1 MPWRE
6 HFFRQGS
13 SLPLL
18 SRRKPSGW
26 AKTKNIRKQDLF
38 IIQIYSFMKQVYLSL
53 LLAGLTAAPAL
64 GQKTTVNA
72 FPKPLAPVANAGMK
86 APQFHL
92 PSAIDDKK
100 KGITMYAGQRLDQSK
115 HRSWVK
121 WQTGD
126 SFNFTKIYEYIHHD
140 KYNEDQQR
148 GIYMGAYDSSND
160 TYYAFFNMHYT
171 YGDMPMALAKVD
183 MLTGDTT
190 NVFQFADLAEPDVE
204 QTAWYNGRYKYA
216 MAYDPVNE
224 VMYALGA
231 DYENGDPNLGYTVL
245 YEVNLNATTLN
256 DLFKKVKD
264 MDGLYW
270 DFCFDTQGNAWF
282 AQKYGGSD
290 GIVKGT
296 NLVKMDGDFNR
307 ISEVKMQSEWGED
320 INSIYFSTMYF
331 DNSTGDLYYLP
342 CSDYG
347 STSLYK
353 VNPTTGISQS
363 VAWFNQ
369 GNHFTG
375 LYIPYLTADN
385 GAAPARVS
393 GLDAQAD
400 LNGAMKDT
408 IKWVTP
414 SKTWAGDDLANLQS
428 VKIYRKNAGYATTE
442 LTKTAD
448 LIANSQLLATVPAT
462 EKETAMS
469 WVDENPTDGINT
481 YYVLA
486 ANDKGNGVIDSI
498 RCYMGIDVPG
508 AVGNIMLEKNG
519 TGVNISWDAPE
530 KGANNGY
537 IGTEG
542 LSYKITRLPDSV
554 VVAENV
560 TDTKYTDNTLGEQQS
575 YSYTVQAVNA
585 KGAGAIATSNPIM
598 AGAALKTPVS
608 LAFDTQAD
616 ADRWS
621 TNKMNNSIYFSYA
634 GGWSDDYKCMIGYGT
649 STGTVEGTLISPPLY
664 LEEGKTYRF
673 TTDFQA
679 DYFDDAYFDLYVGVG
694 TNSESQDGATIIA
707 SREGEQY
714 AEQYHREKYEDY
726 FVAPA
731 SGTYYYTLRVKTV
744 DKYNIFKLFGLKVDY
759 VAESDMAATS
769 IDGVLEAVA
778 QQANECTVKVR
789 NLGSKDQE
797 NYTVKLLMDNEGKM
811 VEVGSGTGT
820 ELLKTGET
828 ADVKVSFN
836 PPYDGVWDFYGVVVA
851 NGDEVRTNDTT
862 AVKTLKVLEAG
873 SQGWTNI
880 VTTGHKED
888 LSSFGLFWNDSENE
902 YSQSVY
908 YPEEIKTIKGGVIK
922 RIGWMYDGA
931 DNLTD
936 RSDPVDVKIYL
947 AHTDKKS
954 FAGEGDL
961 VLPSDRE
968 LVVEGQMVFEPGKDH
983 LISFALDTPF
993 EYNNEQNLAVI
1004 CEKSGTTG
1012 YNMCALWHI
1021 YNNDWSTGY
1030 VERTLMNSG
1039 GYWSRPEL
1047 PILFLGIYDP
1057 TGVERVQLVGADV
1070 AYANG
1075 LLAFDQVVNAEV
1087 YTVGGKLVSSF
1098 KGSSARLNLAKG
1110 MYVVRATAAD
1120 GQVMVKKINV
1130 K

>member
-1 MPWRE
+1 
-6 HFFRQGS
+6 
-13 SLPLL
+13 
-18 SRRKPSGW
+18 
-26 AKTKNIRKQDLF
+26 
-38 IIQIYSFMKQVYLSL
+38 MKQVYLSL

-414 SKTWAGDDLANLQS
+414 SKTWAGDDLANLQT

-537 IGTEG
+537 IGTGG

-851 NGDEVRTNDTT
+851 NGDEVRANDTT

-888 LSSFGLFWNDSENE
+888 LSSFGLFWNDSESE

-936 RSDPVDVKIYL
+936 RSNPVDVKIYL

-1030 VERTLMNSG
+1030 VERTLMKSG

-1087 YTVGGKLVSSF
+1087 YTVGGKLVRSF

>member
-1 MPWRE
+1 
-6 HFFRQGS
+6 
-13 SLPLL
+13 
-18 SRRKPSGW
+18 
-26 AKTKNIRKQDLF
+26 
-38 IIQIYSFMKQVYLSL
+38 MKQVYLSL

-270 DFCFDTQGNAWF
+270 DFCFDVQGNAWF

-320 INSIYFSTMYF
+320 INSINFSTMYF

-797 NYTVKLLMDNEGKM
+797 NYTVKVLMDNEGKM

-851 NGDEVRTNDTT
+851 NGDEVRANDTT

-888 LSSFGLFWNDSENE
+888 LSSFGLFWNDSESE

-954 FAGEGDL
+954 FAGVGDL

-1030 VERTLMNSG
+1030 VERTLMDSG

>member
-1 MPWRE
+1 
-6 HFFRQGS
+6 
-13 SLPLL
+13 
-18 SRRKPSGW
+18 
-26 AKTKNIRKQDLF
+26 
-38 IIQIYSFMKQVYLSL
+38 MKQVYLSL

-231 DYENGDPNLGYTVL
+231 DYENGDPHLGYTVL

-270 DFCFDTQGNAWF
+270 DFCFDVQGNAWF

-414 SKTWAGDDLANLQS
+414 SKTWAGDDLANLQT

-448 LIANSQLLATVPAT
+448 LIANSQLLAAVPAT

-498 RCYMGIDVPG
+498 RCYMGVDVPG

-519 TGVNISWDAPE
+519 TGVDISWTAPE

-598 AGAALKTPVS
+598 AGSALKTPVS
-608 LAFDTQAD
+608 LAFDTQTD

-621 TNKMNNSIYFSYA
+621 TNKMNNSIYFYYA

-649 STGTVEGTLISPPLY
+649 TTGTVEGTLISPPLY

-679 DYFDDAYFDLYVGVG
+679 DFFDDAYFDLYVGVG

-714 AEQYHREKYEDY
+714 AEPYHREKYEDY

-851 NGDEVRTNDTT
+851 NGDEVRANDTT

-888 LSSFGLFWNDSENE
+888 LSSFGLFWNDSESE

-936 RSDPVDVKIYL
+936 RSNPVDVKIYL

-954 FAGEGDL
+954 FAGGGDL

>member
-1 MPWRE
+1 
-6 HFFRQGS
+6 
-13 SLPLL
+13 
-18 SRRKPSGW
+18 
-26 AKTKNIRKQDLF
+26 
-38 IIQIYSFMKQVYLSL
+38 MKQVYLSL

-148 GIYMGAYDSSND
+148 GIYMGAYDSSDD

-256 DLFKKVKD
+256 DLFTKVKD

-270 DFCFDTQGNAWF
+270 DFCFDAQGNAWF
-282 AQKYGGSD
+282 AQKYAGSD

-296 NLVKMDGDFNR
+296 NLVKMDGNFNR

-353 VNPTTGISQS
+353 VNPTTGLSQS
-363 VAWFNQ
+363 IAWFNQ

-469 WVDENPTDGINT
+469 WVDENPIDGINT

-508 AVGNIMLEKNG
+508 AVSNIMLEKNG
-519 TGVNISWDAPE
+519 TGVDISWTAPE

-542 LSYKITRLPDSV
+542 LSYKITRLPDNV

-575 YSYTVQAVNA
+575 YSYKIQAVNA
-585 KGAGAIATSNPIM
+585 KGAGAIATSDPIM
-598 AGAALKTPVS
+598 AGSALKTPIS
-608 LAFDTQAD
+608 LAFDTQTD

-621 TNKMNNSIYFSYA
+621 TNKMNNSIYFYYG

-649 STGTVEGTLISPPLY
+649 SNGTVEGTLISPPLY

-707 SREGEQY
+707 KREGEQY

-759 VAESDMAATS
+759 VAENDMAATS

-820 ELLKTGET
+820 ELLKIGET

-862 AVKTLKVLEAG
+862 AVKTVKVLEAG

-880 VTTGHKED
+880 VTTGHKEG
-888 LSSFGLFWNDSENE
+888 LSSFGLFWNDSESE

-908 YPEEIKTIKGGVIK
+908 YPEEIKTIKGGIIK

-936 RSDPVDVKIYL
+936 RSNPVDVKIYL

-983 LISFALDTPF
+983 LISFSLDTPF

-1021 YNNDWSTGY
+1021 YNDDWSTGY

>member
-1 MPWRE
+1 
-6 HFFRQGS
+6 
-13 SLPLL
+13 
-18 SRRKPSGW
+18 
-26 AKTKNIRKQDLF
+26 
-38 IIQIYSFMKQVYLSL
+38 MKQIYLSL

-508 AVGNIMLEKNG
+508 AVSNIMLEKNG
-519 TGVNISWDAPE
+519 TGVDISWTAPE

-598 AGAALKTPVS
+598 AGSALKTPVS
-608 LAFDTQAD
+608 LAFDTQTD

-621 TNKMNNSIYFSYA
+621 TNKMNNSIYFYYA

-649 STGTVEGTLISPPLY
+649 TTGTVEGTLISPPLY

-851 NGDEVRTNDTT
+851 NGDEVRANDTT

-888 LSSFGLFWNDSENE
+888 LSSFGLFWNDSESE

-936 RSDPVDVKIYL
+936 RSNPVDVKIHL

>member
-1 MPWRE
+1 
-6 HFFRQGS
+6 
-13 SLPLL
+13 
-18 SRRKPSGW
+18 
-26 AKTKNIRKQDLF
+26 
-38 IIQIYSFMKQVYLSL
+38 MKQVYLSL

-86 APQFHL
+86 APQLHL

-171 YGDMPMALAKVD
+171 FGDMPMALAKVD

-256 DLFKKVKD
+256 DLFSKVKD

-270 DFCFDTQGNAWF
+270 DFCFDAQGNVWF

-296 NLVKMDGDFNR
+296 KLVKMDGNFNR

-414 SKTWAGDDLANLQS
+414 SKTWAGDDLANLQT

-851 NGDEVRTNDTT
+851 NGDEVRANDTT

-888 LSSFGLFWNDSENE
+888 LSSFGLFWNDSESE

-936 RSDPVDVKIYL
+936 RSNPVDVKIYL

-1047 PILFLGIYDP
+1047 PILFLGIYDS

>member
-1 MPWRE
+1 
-6 HFFRQGS
+6 
-13 SLPLL
+13 
-18 SRRKPSGW
+18 
-26 AKTKNIRKQDLF
+26 
-38 IIQIYSFMKQVYLSL
+38 MKQVYLSL

-171 YGDMPMALAKVD
+171 YGDMPMALAKVN

-190 NVFQFADLAEPDVE
+190 NVFQFADLAKPDVE

-216 MAYDPVNE
+216 MAYDPVHKA
-224 VMYALGA
+224 MYALGA

-256 DLFKKVKD
+256 DLFSKVKD

-270 DFCFDTQGNAWF
+270 DFCFDAQGNAWF

-414 SKTWAGDDLANLQS
+414 SKTWAGDDLANLQT

-498 RCYMGIDVPG
+498 RCYMGVDVPG

-519 TGVNISWDAPE
+519 TGVDISWTAPE

-598 AGAALKTPVS
+598 AGSALKTPVS
-608 LAFDTQAD
+608 LVFDTQTD

-621 TNKMNNSIYFSYA
+621 TNKMNNSIYFYYA
-634 GGWSDDYKCMIGYGT
+634 GGWSDDNKCMIGYGT
-649 STGTVEGTLISPPLY
+649 TTGTVEGTLISPPLY

-679 DYFDDAYFDLYVGVG
+679 DFFDDAYFDLYVGVG

-714 AEQYHREKYEDY
+714 AEPYHREKYEDY

-851 NGDEVRTNDTT
+851 NGDDVRTNDTT

-888 LSSFGLFWNDSENE
+888 LSSFGLFWNDSESE

-936 RSDPVDVKIYL
+936 RSNPVDVKIYL

-1012 YNMCALWHI
+1012 YKMCALWHI

-1039 GYWSRPEL
+1039 GYWSRSEL

-1070 AYANG
+1070 VYANG

>member
-1 MPWRE
+1 
-6 HFFRQGS
+6 
-13 SLPLL
+13 
-18 SRRKPSGW
+18 
-26 AKTKNIRKQDLF
+26 
-38 IIQIYSFMKQVYLSL
+38 MKQVYLSL

-190 NVFQFADLAEPDVE
+190 NVFQFADLAKPDVE

-245 YEVNLNATTLN
+245 YEVNLNATNLN
-256 DLFKKVKD
+256 DLFTKVKD

-270 DFCFDTQGNAWF
+270 DFCFDAQGNAWF
-282 AQKYGGSD
+282 AQKYAGSD

-353 VNPTTGISQS
+353 VNPTTGLSQS
-363 VAWFNQ
+363 IAWFNQ

-448 LIANSQLLATVPAT
+448 LIANSQLLAAVPAT

-498 RCYMGIDVPG
+498 RCYMGVDVPG

-519 TGVNISWDAPE
+519 TGVDISWTAPE

-542 LSYKITRLPDSV
+542 LSYKITRLPDNV

-608 LAFDTQAD
+608 LAFDTQTD

-621 TNKMNNSIYFSYA
+621 TNKMNNSIYFYYA

-649 STGTVEGTLISPPLY
+649 TTGTVEGTLISPPLY

-851 NGDEVRTNDTT
+851 NGDEVRANDTT

-888 LSSFGLFWNDSENE
+888 LSSFGLFWNDSESE

-922 RIGWMYDGA
+922 RVGWMYDGA

-936 RSDPVDVKIYL
+936 RSNPVDVKIYL

>member
-1 MPWRE
+1 
-6 HFFRQGS
+6 
-13 SLPLL
+13 
-18 SRRKPSGW
+18 
-26 AKTKNIRKQDLF
+26 
-38 IIQIYSFMKQVYLSL
+38 MKQVYLSL

-72 FPKPLAPVANAGMK
+72 FPKPLAPVPNAGMK

-342 CSDYG
+342 CSDNG

-414 SKTWAGDDLANLQS
+414 SKTWAGDDLANLQT

-519 TGVNISWDAPE
+519 TGVDISWTAPE

-608 LAFDTQAD
+608 LAFDTQTD
-616 ADRWS
+616 ADRWC
-621 TNKMNNSIYFSYA
+621 TNKMNNSIYFYYA
-634 GGWSDDYKCMIGYGT
+634 GGWIDDYKCMIGYGT
-649 STGTVEGTLISPPLY
+649 TTGTVEGTLISPPLY

-679 DYFDDAYFDLYVGVG
+679 DFFDDAYFDLYVGVG

-714 AEQYHREKYEDY
+714 AEPYHREKYEDY
-726 FVAPA
+726 FVAPS
-731 SGTYYYTLRVKTV
+731 SGNYYYTLRVKTV

-851 NGDEVRTNDTT
+851 NGDDVRANDTT

-888 LSSFGLFWNDSENE
+888 LSSFGLFWNDSESE

-936 RSDPVDVKIYL
+936 RSNPVDVKIYL

-954 FAGEGDL
+954 FAGVGDL

-1012 YNMCALWHI
+1012 YNMCTLWHI

>member
-1 MPWRE
+1 
-6 HFFRQGS
+6 
-13 SLPLL
+13 
-18 SRRKPSGW
+18 
-26 AKTKNIRKQDLF
+26 
-38 IIQIYSFMKQVYLSL
+38 MKQVYLSL

-216 MAYDPVNE
+216 MAYDPVNDA
-224 VMYALGA
+224 MYALGA

-256 DLFKKVKD
+256 DLFTKVKD

-270 DFCFDTQGNAWF
+270 DFCFDAQGYAWF
-282 AQKYGGSD
+282 AQKYAGSD

-296 NLVKMDGDFNR
+296 NLVKMDGNFNR

-353 VNPTTGISQS
+353 VNPTTGLSQS
-363 VAWFNQ
+363 IAWFNQ

-428 VKIYRKNAGYATTE
+428 VKIYRKNAGFATTE

-469 WVDENPTDGINT
+469 WVDENPIDGINT

-508 AVGNIMLEKNG
+508 AVSNIMLEKNG
-519 TGVNISWDAPE
+519 TGVDISWTAPE

-542 LSYKITRLPDSV
+542 LSYKITRLPDNV

-575 YSYTVQAVNA
+575 YSYKIQAVNA
-585 KGAGAIATSNPIM
+585 KGAGAIATSDPIM
-598 AGAALKTPVS
+598 AGSALKTPIS
-608 LAFDTQAD
+608 LAFDTQTD

-621 TNKMNNSIYFSYA
+621 TNKMNNSIYFYYG

-649 STGTVEGTLISPPLY
+649 SNGTVEGTLISPPLY

-707 SREGEQY
+707 KREGEQY

-759 VAESDMAATS
+759 VAENDMAATS

-789 NLGSKDQE
+789 NLGSKNQE

-811 VEVGSGTGT
+811 VEVGTGTGT

-862 AVKTLKVLEAG
+862 AVKTVKVLEAG

-880 VTTGHKED
+880 VTTGHKEG
-888 LSSFGLFWNDSENE
+888 LSSFGLFWNDSESE

-936 RSDPVDVKIYL
+936 RSNPVDVKIYL

-954 FAGEGDL
+954 FAGAGDL

-983 LISFALDTPF
+983 LISFSLDTPF

-1021 YNNDWSTGY
+1021 YNDDWSTGY

>member
-1 MPWRE
+1 
-6 HFFRQGS
+6 
-13 SLPLL
+13 
-18 SRRKPSGW
+18 
-26 AKTKNIRKQDLF
+26 
-38 IIQIYSFMKQVYLSL
+38 MKQIYLSL

-126 SFNFTKIYEYIHHD
+126 SFNFTKIYEYIHHN

-171 YGDMPMALAKVD
+171 YGDMPMALAKVN

-462 EKETAMS
+462 EKKTAMS
-469 WVDENPTDGINT
+469 WVDENPIDGINT

-598 AGAALKTPVS
+598 AGSALKTPVS
-608 LAFDTQAD
+608 LAFDTQTD

-621 TNKMNNSIYFSYA
+621 TNKMNNSIYFYYA

-649 STGTVEGTLISPPLY
+649 TTGTVEGTLISPALY

-679 DYFDDAYFDLYVGVG
+679 DFFDDAYFDLYVGVG

-707 SREGEQY
+707 SREGEQF
-714 AEQYHREKYEDY
+714 AEPYHREKYEDY

-851 NGDEVRTNDTT
+851 NGDEVRANDTT

-888 LSSFGLFWNDSENE
+888 LSSFGLFWNDSESE

-936 RSDPVDVKIYL
+936 RSNPVDVKIYL

-954 FAGEGDL
+954 FAGVGDL

>member
-1 MPWRE
+1 
-6 HFFRQGS
+6 
-13 SLPLL
+13 
-18 SRRKPSGW
+18 
-26 AKTKNIRKQDLF
+26 
-38 IIQIYSFMKQVYLSL
+38 MKQVYLSL

-86 APQFHL
+86 APQLHL

-256 DLFKKVKD
+256 DLFSKVKD

-270 DFCFDTQGNAWF
+270 DFCFDAQGNAWF

-296 NLVKMDGDFNR
+296 NLVKMDGNFNR
-307 ISEVKMQSEWGED
+307 ISEVKMQLEWGED

-414 SKTWAGDDLANLQS
+414 SKTWAGDDLANLQT

-508 AVGNIMLEKNG
+508 AVSNIMLEKNG
-519 TGVNISWDAPE
+519 TGVDISWTAPE

-585 KGAGAIATSNPIM
+585 KGAGAIATSDPIM

-608 LAFDTQAD
+608 LTFDTQTD

-621 TNKMNNSIYFSYA
+621 TNKMNNSIYFYYA

-649 STGTVEGTLISPPLY
+649 TNGTVEGTLISPPLY

-679 DYFDDAYFDLYVGVG
+679 DFFDDAYFDLYVGVG

-714 AEQYHREKYEDY
+714 AEPYHREKYEDY

-811 VEVGSGTGT
+811 VEVGSGTGI

-851 NGDEVRTNDTT
+851 NGDEVRANDTT

-888 LSSFGLFWNDSENE
+888 LSSFGLFWNDSESE

-1012 YNMCALWHI
+1012 YMMCALWHI

-1047 PILFLGIYDP
+1047 PILYLGIYDP

>member
-1 MPWRE
+1 
-6 HFFRQGS
+6 
-13 SLPLL
+13 
-18 SRRKPSGW
+18 
-26 AKTKNIRKQDLF
+26 
-38 IIQIYSFMKQVYLSL
+38 MKQVYLSL

-270 DFCFDTQGNAWF
+270 DFCFDVQGNAWF
-282 AQKYGGSD
+282 AQKYAGSD

-385 GAAPARVS
+385 AAAPARVS

-400 LNGAMKDT
+400 LNGAMNDT

-414 SKTWAGDDLANLQS
+414 SKTWAGDDLANLQT

-519 TGVNISWDAPE
+519 TGVDISWTAPE

-608 LAFDTQAD
+608 LAFDTQTD

-621 TNKMNNSIYFSYA
+621 TNKMNNSIYFYYA
-634 GGWSDDYKCMIGYGT
+634 GGWSDDHKCMIGYGT
-649 STGTVEGTLISPPLY
+649 TTGTVEGTLISPLLY

-679 DYFDDAYFDLYVGVG
+679 DFFDDAYFDLYVGVG

-714 AEQYHREKYEDY
+714 AEPYHREKYEDY

-851 NGDEVRTNDTT
+851 NGDEVRANDTT

-888 LSSFGLFWNDSENE
+888 LSSFGLFWNDSESE

-936 RSDPVDVKIYL
+936 RSNPVDVKIYL

>member
-1 MPWRE
+1 
-6 HFFRQGS
+6 
-13 SLPLL
+13 
-18 SRRKPSGW
+18 
-26 AKTKNIRKQDLF
+26 
-38 IIQIYSFMKQVYLSL
+38 MKQVYLSL

-126 SFNFTKIYEYIHHD
+126 SSNFTKIYEYIHHD

-171 YGDMPMALAKVD
+171 YGDMPMALAKVN

-256 DLFKKVKD
+256 DLFSKVKD

-270 DFCFDTQGNAWF
+270 DFCFDAQGNAWF

-296 NLVKMDGDFNR
+296 NLVKMDGNFNR
-307 ISEVKMQSEWGED
+307 ISEVKMQPEWGED

-414 SKTWAGDDLANLQS
+414 SKTWAGDDLANLQT

-469 WVDENPTDGINT
+469 WVDENPIDGINT

-519 TGVNISWDAPE
+519 TGVDISWTAPE

-608 LAFDTQAD
+608 LTFDTQTD

-621 TNKMNNSIYFSYA
+621 TNKMNNSIYFYYA

-649 STGTVEGTLISPPLY
+649 TNGTVEGTLISPPLY

-679 DYFDDAYFDLYVGVG
+679 DFFDDAYFDLYVGVG

-714 AEQYHREKYEDY
+714 AEPYHREKYEDY

-744 DKYNIFKLFGLKVDY
+744 DKYNIFKLFCLKVDY

-851 NGDEVRTNDTT
+851 NGDEVRANDTT

-888 LSSFGLFWNDSENE
+888 LSSFGLFWNDSESE

-983 LISFALDTPF
+983 LISFSLDTPF

-1012 YNMCALWHI
+1012 YKMCALWHI

>member
-1 MPWRE
+1 
-6 HFFRQGS
+6 
-13 SLPLL
+13 
-18 SRRKPSGW
+18 
-26 AKTKNIRKQDLF
+26 
-38 IIQIYSFMKQVYLSL
+38 MKQVYLSL

-86 APQFHL
+86 APQLHL
-92 PSAIDDKK
+92 PSAIDDKT

-256 DLFKKVKD
+256 DLFSKVKD

-270 DFCFDTQGNAWF
+270 DFCFDAQGNAWF

-296 NLVKMDGDFNR
+296 NLVKMDGNFNR

-508 AVGNIMLEKNG
+508 AVSNIMLEKNG
-519 TGVNISWDAPE
+519 TGVDISWTAPE

-608 LAFDTQAD
+608 LAFDTQTD

-621 TNKMNNSIYFSYA
+621 TNKMNNSIYFYYA

-649 STGTVEGTLISPPLY
+649 TTGTVEGTLISPPLY

-679 DYFDDAYFDLYVGVG
+679 DFFDDAYFDLYVGVG

-714 AEQYHREKYEDY
+714 AEPYHREKYEDY

-851 NGDEVRTNDTT
+851 NGDDVRANDTT

-888 LSSFGLFWNDSENE
+888 LSSFGLFWNDSESE

-936 RSDPVDVKIYL
+936 RSNPVDVKIYL

-1030 VERTLMNSG
+1030 VERTLMKSG

>member
-1 MPWRE
+1 
-6 HFFRQGS
+6 
-13 SLPLL
+13 
-18 SRRKPSGW
+18 
-26 AKTKNIRKQDLF
+26 
-38 IIQIYSFMKQVYLSL
+38 MKQVYLSL

-216 MAYDPVNE
+216 MAYDPVNDA
-224 VMYALGA
+224 MYALGA

-256 DLFKKVKD
+256 DLFTKVMD

-270 DFCFDTQGNAWF
+270 DFCFDAQGNAWF
-282 AQKYGGSD
+282 AQKYAGSD

-469 WVDENPTDGINT
+469 WVDENPIDGINT

-508 AVGNIMLEKNG
+508 AVSNIMLEKNG
-519 TGVNISWDAPE
+519 TGVDISWTAPE

-542 LSYKITRLPDSV
+542 LSYKITRLPDNV

-575 YSYTVQAVNA
+575 YSYTIQAVNA
-585 KGAGAIATSNPIM
+585 KGAGAIATSDPIM
-598 AGAALKTPVS
+598 AGSALKTPIS
-608 LAFDTQAD
+608 LAFDTQTD

-621 TNKMNNSIYFSYA
+621 TNKMSNSIYFYYA

-649 STGTVEGTLISPPLY
+649 SNGTVEGTLISPPLY

-679 DYFDDAYFDLYVGVG
+679 DFFEDAYFDLYVGVG

-707 SREGEQY
+707 KREGEQY

-789 NLGSKDQE
+789 NLGSKNQE

-811 VEVGSGTGT
+811 VEVGTGTGT

-862 AVKTLKVLEAG
+862 AVKTVKVLEAG

-888 LSSFGLFWNDSENE
+888 LSSFGLFWNDSESE

-908 YPEEIKTIKGGVIK
+908 YPEEIKTIKGGIIK

-936 RSDPVDVKIYL
+936 RSNPVDVKIYL

-983 LISFALDTPF
+983 LISFSLDTPF

-1012 YNMCALWHI
+1012 YIMCALWHI

>member
-1 MPWRE
+1 
-6 HFFRQGS
+6 
-13 SLPLL
+13 
-18 SRRKPSGW
+18 
-26 AKTKNIRKQDLF
+26 
-38 IIQIYSFMKQVYLSL
+38 MKQIYLSL

-171 YGDMPMALAKVD
+171 FGDMPMALAKVN

-414 SKTWAGDDLANLQS
+414 SKTWAGDDLANLLS

-469 WVDENPTDGINT
+469 WVDENPIDGINT

-560 TDTKYTDNTLGEQQS
+560 TDTKYTDNTLGEHQS

-598 AGAALKTPVS
+598 AGSALKTPVS
-608 LAFDTQAD
+608 LAFDTQTD
-616 ADRWS
+616 ADHWS
-621 TNKMNNSIYFSYA
+621 TNKMNNSIYFYYA

-649 STGTVEGTLISPPLY
+649 TTGTVEGTLISPPLY

-679 DYFDDAYFDLYVGVG
+679 DFFDDAYFDLYVGVG

-714 AEQYHREKYEDY
+714 AEPYHREKYEDY

-851 NGDEVRTNDTT
+851 NGDEVRANDTT

-888 LSSFGLFWNDSENE
+888 LSSFGLFWNDSESE

-936 RSDPVDVKIYL
+936 RSNPVDVKIYL

-954 FAGEGDL
+954 FAGVGDL

>member
-1 MPWRE
+1 
-6 HFFRQGS
+6 
-13 SLPLL
+13 
-18 SRRKPSGW
+18 
-26 AKTKNIRKQDLF
+26 
-38 IIQIYSFMKQVYLSL
+38 MKQVYLSL

-86 APQFHL
+86 APQLHL
-92 PSAIDDKK
+92 PSAIDDKT

-148 GIYMGAYDSSND
+148 GIYMGAYDTSND

-508 AVGNIMLEKNG
+508 AVSNIMLEKNG
-519 TGVNISWDAPE
+519 TGVDISWTAPE

-608 LAFDTQAD
+608 LAFDTQTD

-621 TNKMNNSIYFSYA
+621 TNKMNNSIYFYYA

-649 STGTVEGTLISPPLY
+649 TTGTVEGTLISPPLY

-679 DYFDDAYFDLYVGVG
+679 DFFDDAYFDLYVGVG

-714 AEQYHREKYEDY
+714 AEPYHREKYEDY

-759 VAESDMAATS
+759 VAENDMAATS

-851 NGDEVRTNDTT
+851 NGDEVRANDTT

-888 LSSFGLFWNDSENE
+888 LSSFGLFWNDSESE

-936 RSDPVDVKIYL
+936 RSNPVDVKIYL

>member
-1 MPWRE
+1 
-6 HFFRQGS
+6 
-13 SLPLL
+13 
-18 SRRKPSGW
+18 
-26 AKTKNIRKQDLF
+26 
-38 IIQIYSFMKQVYLSL
+38 MKQVYLSL

-216 MAYDPVNE
+216 MAYDPVND

-270 DFCFDTQGNAWF
+270 DFCFDAQGYAWF
-282 AQKYGGSD
+282 AQKYAGSD

-353 VNPTTGISQS
+353 VNPTTGLSQS
-363 VAWFNQ
+363 IAWFNQ

-414 SKTWAGDDLANLQS
+414 SKTWAGDDLANLQT
-428 VKIYRKNAGYATTE
+428 VKIYRKNAGFATTE

-508 AVGNIMLEKNG
+508 AVSNIMLEKNG
-519 TGVNISWDAPE
+519 TGVNISWTAPE

-542 LSYKITRLPDSV
+542 LSYKITRLPDNV

-575 YSYTVQAVNA
+575 YSYKIQAVNA
-585 KGAGAIATSNPIM
+585 KGAGAIATSDPIM
-598 AGAALKTPVS
+598 AGSALKTPIS
-608 LAFDTQAD
+608 LAFDTQTD

-707 SREGEQY
+707 KREGEQY

-759 VAESDMAATS
+759 VAENDMAATS

-862 AVKTLKVLEAG
+862 AVKTVKVLEAG

-880 VTTGHKED
+880 VTTGHKEG
-888 LSSFGLFWNDSENE
+888 LSSFGLFWNDSESE

-908 YPEEIKTIKGGVIK
+908 YPEEIKTIKGGIIK

-936 RSDPVDVKIYL
+936 RSNPVDVKIYL

-983 LISFALDTPF
+983 LISFSLDTPF
-993 EYNNEQNLAVI
+993 EYNNEHNLAVI

-1021 YNNDWSTGY
+1021 YNDDWSTGY

>member
-1 MPWRE
+1 
-6 HFFRQGS
+6 
-13 SLPLL
+13 
-18 SRRKPSGW
+18 
-26 AKTKNIRKQDLF
+26 
-38 IIQIYSFMKQVYLSL
+38 MKQIYLSL

-86 APQFHL
+86 APQLHL
-92 PSAIDDKK
+92 PSAIDDKT

-216 MAYDPVNE
+216 MAYDPVQK

-231 DYENGDPNLGYTVL
+231 DYENGDPSLGYTVL

-256 DLFKKVKD
+256 DLFTKVMD

-282 AQKYGGSD
+282 AQKYAGSD

-414 SKTWAGDDLANLQS
+414 SKTWAGDDLANLQT

-598 AGAALKTPVS
+598 AGSALKTPVS
-608 LAFDTQAD
+608 LAFDTQTD

-621 TNKMNNSIYFSYA
+621 TNKMNNSIYFYYA

-649 STGTVEGTLISPPLY
+649 TTGTVEGTLISPPLY

-679 DYFDDAYFDLYVGVG
+679 DFFDDAYFDLYVGVG

-759 VAESDMAATS
+759 VAENDMAATS

-851 NGDEVRTNDTT
+851 NGDEVRANDTT

-888 LSSFGLFWNDSENE
+888 LSSFGLFWNDSESE

-936 RSDPVDVKIYL
+936 RSNPVDVKIYL

-1012 YNMCALWHI
+1012 YNMCTLWHI

>member
-1 MPWRE
+1 
-6 HFFRQGS
+6 
-13 SLPLL
+13 
-18 SRRKPSGW
+18 
-26 AKTKNIRKQDLF
+26 
-38 IIQIYSFMKQVYLSL
+38 MKQVYLSL

-216 MAYDPVNE
+216 MAYDPVNDA
-224 VMYALGA
+224 MYALGA

-256 DLFKKVKD
+256 DLFTKVKD

-270 DFCFDTQGNAWF
+270 DFCFDAQGNAWF
-282 AQKYGGSD
+282 AQKYAGSD

-296 NLVKMDGDFNR
+296 NLVKMDGNFNR

-353 VNPTTGISQS
+353 INPTTGLSQS
-363 VAWFNQ
+363 IAWFNQ

-469 WVDENPTDGINT
+469 WVDENPIDGINT

-508 AVGNIMLEKNG
+508 AVSNIMLEKNG
-519 TGVNISWDAPE
+519 TGVDISWTAPE

-542 LSYKITRLPDSV
+542 LSYKITRLPDNV

-575 YSYTVQAVNA
+575 YSYTIQAVNA
-585 KGAGAIATSNPIM
+585 KGAGAIATSDPIM
-598 AGAALKTPVS
+598 AGSALKTPIS
-608 LAFDTQAD
+608 LAFDTQTD

-621 TNKMNNSIYFSYA
+621 TNKMNNSIYFYYG

-649 STGTVEGTLISPPLY
+649 SNGTVEGTLISPPLY

-679 DYFDDAYFDLYVGVG
+679 DFFEDAYFDLYVGVG

-707 SREGEQY
+707 KREGEQY

-789 NLGSKDQE
+789 NLGSKNQE

-811 VEVGSGTGT
+811 VEVGTGTGT

-862 AVKTLKVLEAG
+862 AVKTVKVLEAG

-888 LSSFGLFWNDSENE
+888 LSSFGLFWNDSESE

-908 YPEEIKTIKGGVIK
+908 YPEEIKTIKGGIIK

-936 RSDPVDVKIYL
+936 RSNPVDVKIYL

-983 LISFALDTPF
+983 LISFSLDTPF

-1030 VERTLMNSG
+1030 VERTLMKSG

>member
-1 MPWRE
+1 
-6 HFFRQGS
+6 
-13 SLPLL
+13 
-18 SRRKPSGW
+18 
-26 AKTKNIRKQDLF
+26 
-38 IIQIYSFMKQVYLSL
+38 MKQVYLSL

-270 DFCFDTQGNAWF
+270 DFCFDVQGNAWF
-282 AQKYGGSD
+282 AQKYAGSD

-385 GAAPARVS
+385 AAAPARVS

-400 LNGAMKDT
+400 LNGAMNDT

-414 SKTWAGDDLANLQS
+414 SKTWAGDDLANLQT

-519 TGVNISWDAPE
+519 TGVDISWTAPE

-608 LAFDTQAD
+608 LAFDTQTD

-621 TNKMNNSIYFSYA
+621 TNKMNNSIYFYYA

-649 STGTVEGTLISPPLY
+649 TTGTVEGTLISPPLY

-679 DYFDDAYFDLYVGVG
+679 DFFDDAYFDLYVGVG

-714 AEQYHREKYEDY
+714 AEPYHREKYEDY

-851 NGDEVRTNDTT
+851 NGDDVRANDTT

-888 LSSFGLFWNDSENE
+888 LSSFGLFWNDSESE

-936 RSDPVDVKIYL
+936 RSNPVDVKIYL

-1012 YNMCALWHI
+1012 YNMCTLWHI

>member
-1 MPWRE
+1 
-6 HFFRQGS
+6 
-13 SLPLL
+13 
-18 SRRKPSGW
+18 
-26 AKTKNIRKQDLF
+26 
-38 IIQIYSFMKQVYLSL
+38 MKQVYLSL

-148 GIYMGAYDSSND
+148 GIYMGAYDSSDD

-256 DLFKKVKD
+256 DLFTKVMD

-270 DFCFDTQGNAWF
+270 DFCFDAQGNAWF
-282 AQKYGGSD
+282 AQKYAGSD

-353 VNPTTGISQS
+353 VNPTTGLSQS
-363 VAWFNQ
+363 IAWFNQ

-414 SKTWAGDDLANLQS
+414 SKTWAGDDLANLQT

-469 WVDENPTDGINT
+469 WVDENPIDGINT

-508 AVGNIMLEKNG
+508 AVSNIMLEKNG
-519 TGVNISWDAPE
+519 TGVNISWTAPE

-542 LSYKITRLPDSV
+542 LSYKITRLPDNV

-575 YSYTVQAVNA
+575 YSYKIQAVNA
-585 KGAGAIATSNPIM
+585 KGAGAIATSDPIM
-598 AGAALKTPVS
+598 AGSALKTPIS
-608 LAFDTQAD
+608 LAFDTQTD

-621 TNKMNNSIYFSYA
+621 TNKMNNSIYFYYG

-649 STGTVEGTLISPPLY
+649 SNGTVEGTLISPPLY

-707 SREGEQY
+707 KREGEQY

-759 VAESDMAATS
+759 VAENDMAATS

-862 AVKTLKVLEAG
+862 AVKTVKVLEAG

-880 VTTGHKED
+880 VTTGHKEG
-888 LSSFGLFWNDSENE
+888 LSSFGLFWNDSESE

-936 RSDPVDVKIYL
+936 RSNPVDVKIYL

-983 LISFALDTPF
+983 LISFSLDTPF

-1021 YNNDWSTGY
+1021 YNDDWSTGY

>member
-1 MPWRE
+1 
-6 HFFRQGS
+6 
-13 SLPLL
+13 
-18 SRRKPSGW
+18 
-26 AKTKNIRKQDLF
+26 
-38 IIQIYSFMKQVYLSL
+38 MKQVYLSL

-86 APQFHL
+86 APQLHL

-245 YEVNLNATTLN
+245 YAVNLNATTLN
-256 DLFKKVKD
+256 DLFSKVKD

-270 DFCFDTQGNAWF
+270 DFCFDAQGNAWF

-296 NLVKMDGDFNR
+296 NLVKMDGNFNR

-385 GAAPARVS
+385 SAAPARVS

-448 LIANSQLLATVPAT
+448 LIANSQLLAAVPAT

-542 LSYKITRLPDSV
+542 LSYKITRLPDNV

-608 LAFDTQAD
+608 LAFDTQTD

-621 TNKMNNSIYFSYA
+621 TNKMNNSIYFYYA

-649 STGTVEGTLISPPLY
+649 TTGTVEGTLISPPLY

-679 DYFDDAYFDLYVGVG
+679 DFFDDAYFDLYVGVG

-714 AEQYHREKYEDY
+714 AEPYHREKYEDY

-851 NGDEVRTNDTT
+851 NGDEVRANDTT

-1012 YNMCALWHI
+1012 YKMCALWHI

>member
-1 MPWRE
+1 
-6 HFFRQGS
+6 
-13 SLPLL
+13 
-18 SRRKPSGW
+18 
-26 AKTKNIRKQDLF
+26 
-38 IIQIYSFMKQVYLSL
+38 MKQVYLSL

-86 APQFHL
+86 APQLHL
-92 PSAIDDKK
+92 PSAIDDKT

-148 GIYMGAYDSSND
+148 GIYMGAYDTSND

-171 YGDMPMALAKVD
+171 FGDMPMALAKVD

-216 MAYDPVNE
+216 MAYDPVQK

-231 DYENGDPNLGYTVL
+231 DYENGDPSLGYTVL

-256 DLFKKVKD
+256 DLFTKVMD

-282 AQKYGGSD
+282 AQKYAGSD

-414 SKTWAGDDLANLQS
+414 SKTWAGDDLANLQT

-608 LAFDTQAD
+608 LAFGTQAD

-649 STGTVEGTLISPPLY
+649 STGTVEGTLISPSLY

-778 QQANECTVKVR
+778 QQANECTVKVC

-820 ELLKTGET
+820 ELLKIGET

-851 NGDEVRTNDTT
+851 NGDEVRANDTT

-880 VTTGHKED
+880 VTTGHKEG
-888 LSSFGLFWNDSENE
+888 LSSFGLFWNDSESE

-936 RSDPVDVKIYL
+936 RSNPVDVKIHL

-983 LISFALDTPF
+983 LISFSLDTPF

-1110 MYVVRATAAD
+1110 MYVVRAMAAD

>member
-1 MPWRE
+1 
-6 HFFRQGS
+6 
-13 SLPLL
+13 
-18 SRRKPSGW
+18 
-26 AKTKNIRKQDLF
+26 
-38 IIQIYSFMKQVYLSL
+38 MKQVYLSL

-72 FPKPLAPVANAGMK
+72 FPKPLAPVANVGMK

-414 SKTWAGDDLANLQS
+414 SKTWAGDDLANLQT

-828 ADVKVSFN
+828 ADVKVSLN

-851 NGDEVRTNDTT
+851 NGDEVRANDTT

-888 LSSFGLFWNDSENE
+888 LSSFGLFWNDSESE

-936 RSDPVDVKIYL
+936 RSNPVDVKIYL

-1075 LLAFDQVVNAEV
+1075 LLAFGQVVNAEV

>member
-1 MPWRE
+1 
-6 HFFRQGS
+6 
-13 SLPLL
+13 
-18 SRRKPSGW
+18 
-26 AKTKNIRKQDLF
+26 
-38 IIQIYSFMKQVYLSL
+38 MKQVYLSL

-86 APQFHL
+86 APQLHL
-92 PSAIDDKK
+92 PSAIDDKT

-148 GIYMGAYDSSND
+148 GIYMGAYDTSND

-270 DFCFDTQGNAWF
+270 DFCFDAQGNAWF

-331 DNSTGDLYYLP
+331 DNSTGNLYYLP

-414 SKTWAGDDLANLQS
+414 SKTWAGDDLANLQT

-621 TNKMNNSIYFSYA
+621 TNKMNNSIYFYYA

-851 NGDEVRTNDTT
+851 NGDEVRANDTT

-888 LSSFGLFWNDSENE
+888 LSSFGLFWNDSESE

-936 RSDPVDVKIYL
+936 RSNPVDVKIYL

-1030 VERTLMNSG
+1030 VGRTLMNSG
-1039 GYWSRPEL
+1039 GNWSRPEL

>member
-1 MPWRE
+1 
-6 HFFRQGS
+6 
-13 SLPLL
+13 
-18 SRRKPSGW
+18 
-26 AKTKNIRKQDLF
+26 
-38 IIQIYSFMKQVYLSL
+38 MKQIYLSL

-86 APQFHL
+86 APQLHL

-171 YGDMPMALAKVD
+171 FGDMPMALAKVD

-256 DLFKKVKD
+256 DLFSKVKD

-270 DFCFDTQGNAWF
+270 DFCFDAQGNVWF

-296 NLVKMDGDFNR
+296 KLVKMDGNFNR

-342 CSDYG
+342 CSNDG

-363 VAWFNQ
+363 VAWFNK

-508 AVGNIMLEKNG
+508 AVSNIMLEKSG
-519 TGVNISWDAPE
+519 TGVNISWTAPE

-608 LAFDTQAD
+608 LAFDTQTD

-621 TNKMNNSIYFSYA
+621 TNKMNNSIYFYYA
-634 GGWSDDYKCMIGYGT
+634 GGWCDDYKCMIGYGT
-649 STGTVEGTLISPPLY
+649 TTGTVEGTLISPPLY

-679 DYFDDAYFDLYVGVG
+679 DFFDDAYFDLYVGVG

-714 AEQYHREKYEDY
+714 AEPYHREKYEDY
-726 FVAPA
+726 FVAPS

-851 NGDEVRTNDTT
+851 NGDEVRANDTT

-888 LSSFGLFWNDSENE
+888 LSSFGLFWNDSESE

-954 FAGEGDL
+954 FAGVGDL

-1012 YNMCALWHI
+1012 YMMCALWHI

>member
-1 MPWRE
+1 
-6 HFFRQGS
+6 
-13 SLPLL
+13 
-18 SRRKPSGW
+18 
-26 AKTKNIRKQDLF
+26 
-38 IIQIYSFMKQVYLSL
+38 MKQVYLSL

-353 VNPTTGISQS
+353 VNPTTGISQN

-428 VKIYRKNAGYATTE
+428 VKIYCKNAGYATTE

-519 TGVNISWDAPE
+519 TGVNISWTAPE

-621 TNKMNNSIYFSYA
+621 TNKMNNSIYFYYA

-851 NGDEVRTNDTT
+851 NGDEVRANDTT

-888 LSSFGLFWNDSENE
+888 LSSFGLFWNDSESE

-936 RSDPVDVKIYL
+936 RSNPVDVKIYL